1 MQKAILVFLA
11 ITFISGIALAYD
23 EPSMLNIKNPTGLKQ
38 GQMEVKIQHRF
49 YGKINEKPLD
59 NFFGLDIGANVGLG
73 IRYVVLP
80 KLEINSS
87 YTRDGKEYAIGASYA
102 YFPSKLPIRSQI
114 DAQFFSYK
122 EYDIETESEKRKNN
136 VFGLLSLQT
145 APILK
150 RIIPTVNVGY
160 DGYVKKL
167 GAGLGLYVIAFNNSG
182 IVQKI
187 VFLGEYFPTK
197 ESGYKNC
204 YGFGFRIE
212 TYGHH
217 FDFLV
222 GNNSE
227 IGLRHLMIGTKSDR
241 GLYFGFNIKRLIGS

>member
-1 MQKAILVFLA
+1 MQKAVSVILA
-11 ITFISGIALAYD
+11 IIFMQGILLAYD
-23 EPSMLNIKNPTGLKQ
+23 EPGMLNIKTPTGFKQ

-49 YGKINEKPLD
+49 YGKINQKPLD
-59 NFFGLDIGANVGLG
+59 NFFGLDIGANIGLG

-87 YTRDGKEYAIGASYA
+87 YTRDGKEYTIGASYT
-102 YFPSKLPIRSQI
+102 YFPSIIPIKSQI
-114 DAQFFSYK
+114 DVQFFSYK
-122 EYDIETESEKRKNN
+122 EYDIKTESEERKNN

-145 APILK
+145 TPILK
-150 RIIPTVNVGY
+150 RIIPTVNAGY
-160 DGYVKKL
+160 DGDAKKL
-167 GAGLGLYVIAFNNSG
+167 GAGLGLYVIALNNLG

-187 VFLGEYFPTK
+187 ILLGEYFPTK

-204 YGFGFRIE
+204 YDFGFRIE

-217 FDFLV
+217 FDFLL
-222 GNNSE
+222 GNNSA
-227 IGLRHLMIGTKSDR
+227 IGLRHLMLGTKSDR